1 MGKVLKK
8 LTALFLCIMMI
19 VPFMSFTTSA
29 EEGKFQ
35 EYIVEAD
42 GEPISLYRYLET
54 KDIRAYPKKL
64 NMYEHNNNI
73 VIVDA
78 KDEVVITTY
87 TKNFSK
93 LSEKKLP
100 LELPLFGGFFSGETY
115 NFIVFGQENP
125 EEDLEKEVFR
135 IVKYDKQFNRI
146 DSCSILGNRC
156 NTVTPFDG
164 GTVSFAECN
173 NELTIHTARVCFA
186 SDDGKNHQMQFTIV
200 LDIESMTPTN
210 NLPEIYKFDPY
221 NFTKFQD
228 NHVSHSFNQLVKYDN
243 GKRVL
248 VDHGDGAP
256 RSIYLQKYEGKRCS
270 SWTDNFSDK
279 YQGVSLFKI
288 PGESGANYTGVS
300 IGGFQVS
307 KNNYI
312 VSFNSINHND
322 TEREIDTREAWL
334 VICNKDFQSEKNIK
348 TIQLTNYIENQKHAS
363 QPFLIK
369 ISEKRFVV
377 LWEEYLI
384 TEKTSDNGYTYKRY
398 VENGIKYVIIDESGN
413 KLTEINETN
422 LNARFDDCEPILVDN
437 KVLWYYN
444 TDDGKRHIYS
454 LDLSDD
460 LNNKLSHEHNIV
472 EVPAKESTCNEQGNH
487 KYYECDICGVCFED
501 AEQNNITTPQKQ
513 AITFLEHQGGTA
525 SCEKKAKCELCGEYY
540 GDMPEHTPFKEEI
553 DTAATCTA
561 DGQKHIECECGRTI
575 EWVTIPATGHTP
587 GTWETVK
594 AAECEADGLEAVNC
608 TVCGDEIESRIIPA
622 LGHNDSDFITVKEP
636 TCSKEGSK
644 YTVCLTCGR
653 QSDPVAIPKTEHIV
667 NSDAAWLNDT
677 KPTCTEDGLKFR
689 RCSVCKEPAEY
700 QVVPALGHES
710 GAWETISTP
719 SCEGTGERI
728 KKCTVCG
735 EVSQREILNANGHK
749 PADDW
754 TVVTSATCTTDG
766 VKVKKCTV
774 CTLNVESE
782 VIPALGH
789 NPETSWEII
798 KEATCT
804 EEGIRS
810 CRCTRC
816 IYSVTE
822 TIPAKGHALEDE
834 WKTVTPA
841 TCTQSGTTARFCE
854 NCEYSLTRDIPATG
868 HAVGEWEIIKKADC
882 KNTGTKV
889 KRCTNC
895 NNIIQSEAI
904 PVSGHTGGNWVITR
918 TPENGSY
925 GIKSKFC
932 TGCGIKLEE
941 KIIYSINS
949 ATVKDYSTGVEII
962 YAKETFDGNAAISAR
977 ALSGSELSDR
987 IYNKF
992 GECIFKGYEAVLLND
1007 GIPTVP
1013 ANSYS
1018 LRLPVPEGFNR
1029 RNAEVY
1035 AVDMNT
1041 GELYAVSASYDNG
1054 YFLIDKVDAVQYVIV
1069 ERIINISLSETSLS
1083 MKKGDSVQLYAETN
1097 GYGVT
1102 YTSSDPSV
1110 ATVDIHGNVTA
1121 VGSGSAVITASVD
1134 GSDVKAECTVEVT
1147 QSFFEM
1153 IIDAFSNF
1161 FKMIAGLFGL

>member
-1 MGKVLKK
+1 MKQTLKK
-8 LTALFLCIMMI
+8 SLSIILAAAILICSAPITALVGFPFADYVSEFFDSLAPKAEAATSGTCGASVYWNLDEETGTLTISGSGDMYDWTSELDVPWFNFNKSI
-19 VPFMSFTTSA
+19 VNIIISESITNIGDCAFSYCTEFASITLPESVAYIGKSA
-29 EEGKFQ
+29 FENCS
-35 EYIVEAD
+35 A
-42 GEPISLYRYLET
+42 
-54 KDIRAYPKKL
+54 
-64 NMYEHNNNI
+64 
-73 VIVDA
+73 
-78 KDEVVITTY
+78 
-87 TKNFSK
+87 
-93 LSEKKLP
+93 LSEIEIPNGTEIINYRAFYNCINLKNVELSDSVTFISDNAFYDCNA
-100 LELPLFGGFFSGETY
+100 LESITLGKGVATIGYNAFFDCVNLTDVNYNGTETEW
-115 NFIVFGQENP
+115 NAISVDE
-125 EEDLEKEVFR
+125 
-135 IVKYDKQFNRI
+135 
-146 DSCSILGNRC
+146 GN
-156 NTVTPFDG
+156 
-164 GTVSFAECN
+164 EC
-173 NELTIHTARVCFA
+173 LTGATIHF
-186 SDDGKNHQMQFTIV
+186 
-200 LDIESMTPTN
+200 
-210 NLPEIYKFDPY
+210 
-221 NFTKFQD
+221 
-228 NHVSHSFNQLVKYDN
+228 
-243 GKRVL
+243 
-248 VDHGDGAP
+248 
-256 RSIYLQKYEGKRCS
+256 
-270 SWTDNFSDK
+270 
-279 YQGVSLFKI
+279 
-288 PGESGANYTGVS
+288 
-300 IGGFQVS
+300 
-307 KNNYI
+307 
-312 VSFNSINHND
+312 ND
-322 TEREIDTREAWL
+322 TPVE
-334 VICNKDFQSEKNIK
+334 SE
-348 TIQLTNYIENQKHAS
+348 
-363 QPFLIK
+363 P
-369 ISEKRFVV
+369 
-377 LWEEYLI
+377 
-384 TEKTSDNGYTYKRY
+384 
-398 VENGIKYVIIDESGN
+398 
-413 KLTEINETN
+413 
-422 LNARFDDCEPILVDN
+422 
-437 KVLWYYN
+437 
-444 TDDGKRHIYS
+444 
-454 LDLSDD
+454 
-460 LNNKLSHEHNIV
+460 HEHSYTSS
-472 EVPAKESTCNEQGNH
+472 E
-487 KYYECDICGVCFED
+487 
-501 AEQNNITTPQKQ
+501 
-513 AITFLEHQGGTA
+513 
-525 SCEKKAKCELCGEYY
+525 
-540 GDMPEHTPFKEEI
+540 
-553 DTAATCTA
+553 
-561 DGQKHIECECGRTI
+561 
-575 EWVTIPATGHTP
+575 TIPATCSKVGILTYI
-587 GTWETVK
+587 
-594 AAECEADGLEAVNC
+594 C
-608 TVCGDEIESRIIPA
+608 TECGD
-622 LGHNDSDFITVKEP
+622 T
-636 TCSKEGSK
+636 
-644 YTVCLTCGR
+644 YTE
-653 QSDPVAIPKTEHIV
+653 AIPKTEHIV
-667 NSDAAWLNDT
+667 NSDALWLT
-677 KPTCTEDGLKFR
+677 EIPSTCTEEGRKFR
-689 RCSVCKEPAEY
+689 RCSVCKEPAEFDTIT
-700 QVVPALGHES
+700 ALGHNF
-710 GAWETISTP
+710 GGWETTTTP
-719 SCEGTGERI
+719 SCEGTGEKTRT
-728 KKCTVCG
+728 CTVCKFV
-735 EVSQREILNANGHK
+735 EREILNANGHK

-766 VKVKKCTV
+766 KKVKKCTV

-854 NCEYSLTRDIPATG
+854 NCEYSLTRDIPAKG

-1083 MKKGDSVQLYAETN
+1083 MKKGGSVQLYAETN

-1153 IIDAFSNF
+1153 IIDAFSSF